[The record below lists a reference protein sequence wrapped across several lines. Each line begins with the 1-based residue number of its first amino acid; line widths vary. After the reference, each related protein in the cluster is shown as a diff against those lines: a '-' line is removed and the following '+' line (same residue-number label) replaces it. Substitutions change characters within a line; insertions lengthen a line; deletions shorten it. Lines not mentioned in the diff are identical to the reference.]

1 MLNSTNVAH
10 FVWCEGLSTVGSRL
24 RMAGS
29 LFEGNDTQ
37 WWTLAHEDFR
47 D

>member
-10 FVWCEGLSTVGSRL
+10 FVWCEGLSTVGSGL

-37 WWTLAHEDFR
+37 WSALAHEVLR